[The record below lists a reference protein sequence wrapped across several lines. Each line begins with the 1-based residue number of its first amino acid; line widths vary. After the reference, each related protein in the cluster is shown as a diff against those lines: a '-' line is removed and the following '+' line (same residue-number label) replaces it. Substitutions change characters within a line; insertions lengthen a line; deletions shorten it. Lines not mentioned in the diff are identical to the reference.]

1 MIEITPELLQIIQN
15 PTLQQIEESTLKKEV
30 ERVELIKMEKL
41 RDRIDQLQ
49 SEHKRIVKWEN
60 KNSFVTLLWNRL
72 NFLWN
77 N

>member
-1 MIEITPELLQIIQN
+1 MIEITPELLRIIQN
-15 PTLQQIEESTLKKEV
+15 PTLQQMEESTLKKEV

-60 KNSFVTLLWNRL
+60 KN
-72 NFLWN
+72 
-77 N
+77 

>member
-15 PTLQQIEESTLKKEV
+15 PTLQQIEESTFKKEV

-49 SEHKRIVKWEN
+49 NEHKRIVKWEN
-60 KNSFVTLLWNRL
+60 KN
-72 NFLWN
+72 
-77 N
+77 

>member
-49 SEHKRIVKWEN
+49 NEHKRIVKWEN
-60 KNSFVTLLWNRL
+60 KN
-72 NFLWN
+72 
-77 N
+77 